1 MRWAKF
7 LINIPDNWMTWLL
20 QDHDI
25 QIKVFNCMPYEH
37 EGGRGLIRLSSNE
50 NMDAILDLIRNRR
63 EVIKTCFSYASD
75 RTIIGEVVIDKCAA
89 CMALK
94 QSDCFMV
101 SSKSTQGGWLEWT
114 VAAENNDAIHDLI
127 DRLKRNKCD
136 VHLTRIS
143 NFSGGSSLTQR
154 QDEILQFAYS
164 NGYYEYPKRIHLRD
178 LSVIFE
184 ISPSTMSEILRAGQ
198 RRIFSEYFI
207 NPPRLGTPKSSI
219 KNSLI
224 KNRGRM

>member
-7 LINIPDNWMTWLL
+7 RLNIPNNWMTSLI
-20 QDHDI
+20 QDHDVH
-25 QIKVFNCMPYEH
+25 IKVFDCMPYER
-37 EGGRGLIRLSSNE
+37 EGGRGLVRISSNE
-50 NMDAILDLIRNRR
+50 NIDAILNLIRNRPEIIR
-63 EVIKTCFSYASD
+63 TSFSRASKKT
-75 RTIIGEVVIDKCAA
+75 IVGEVVVDKCAA

-101 SSKSTQGGWLEWT
+101 SSRSTGGGWLEWT

-127 DRLKRNKCD
+127 DRLKRNRCD
-136 VHLTRIS
+136 VHLTQIS

-164 NGYYEYPKRIHLRD
+164 NGYYEYPRRIHLRD
-178 LSVIFE
+178 LSVTFE

-207 NPPRLGTPKSSI
+207 SPPR
-219 KNSLI
+219 
-224 KNRGRM
+224 

>member
-7 LINIPDNWMTWLL
+7 LLKIPNNWMTWLL
-20 QDHDI
+20 HDPDI
-25 QIKVFNCMPYEH
+25 HIKVFNCMPYER
-37 EGGRGLIRLSSNE
+37 EGGRGLIRLSSNK
-50 NMDAILDLIRNRR
+50 NIDAIIDLIRNRR
-63 EVIKTCFSYASD
+63 EVIRTCFSYASD
-75 RTIIGEVVIDKCAA
+75 RTIVGEVVIDKCAA

-101 SSKSTQGGWLEWT
+101 SSKSTVGGWLEWT

-127 DRLKRNKCD
+127 DRLKRNRCD

-164 NGYYEYPKRIHLRD
+164 NGYYEYPRRIRLRD
-178 LSVIFE
+178 LSLIFE

-198 RRIFSEYFI
+198 RRIFSEYFV
-207 NPPRLGTPKSSI
+207 NPPKFEV
-219 KNSLI
+219 
-224 KNRGRM
+224 